1 MKSQLATLAA
11 GSPVRSSLRVQRRAS
26 TGRIP
31 GTPRSHPARAGR
43 DRHTAIHAAAARG
56 IATPWS
62 ALPHAGAI
70 QRSFGRHDVSS
81 IQAHVGGAAAEAAA
95 EIGADAYTMG
105 NHVVLGKRTDLFT
118 ASCEGR
124 EGSQEHQGARQHLAI

>member
-1 MKSQLATLAA
+1 MTAQLATFTA
-11 GSPVRSSLRVQRRAS
+11 GSPARSSPRVQRRAQA
-26 TGRIP
+26 GRAP

-43 DRHTAIHAAAARG
+43 DGHAAIHAAAARG

-81 IQAHVGGAAAEAAA
+81 IQAHVGGAAAAAAA
-95 EIGADAYTMG
+95 EIDADAYTMG
-105 NHVVLGKRTDLFT
+105 NHVVLGSHTDLFT
-118 ASCEGR
+118 VAHETAHAFQQPR
-124 EGSQEHQGARQHLAI
+124 